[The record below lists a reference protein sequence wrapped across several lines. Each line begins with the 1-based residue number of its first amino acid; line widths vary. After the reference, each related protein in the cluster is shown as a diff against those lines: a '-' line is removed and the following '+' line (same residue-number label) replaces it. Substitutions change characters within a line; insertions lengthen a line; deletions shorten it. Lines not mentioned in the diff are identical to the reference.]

1 MERALLGPCWSN
13 ALSSLT
19 EMRLI
24 YSADD
29 NDCESNIF
37 SFDIEPNKL
46 FDRILFDPRMD
57 ESLQDSY
64 IEAVEKLGC
73 KVDVRRSPLYDPPKG
88 MKFKLG

>member
-57 ESLQDSY
+57 ESLQVSY